1 MEYTPAIVAGA
12 ILLYG
17 LGSRRIERSP
27 ITGPMLFT
35 AVGLL
40 IGPEVLDIL
49 NFGTDI
55 DTIDLVLTI
64 TLALVL
70 FTDAGAINS
79 SHWREDAALPSRLLG
94 IGLPLMIVFGWGGAL
109 LLLSGLEVW
118 EAAVLATML
127 APTDAALGKAVVS
140 NPRVPLRIR
149 QALNVES
156 GLNDGIALPVFV
168 VFLEAAVVAEGSLS
182 AGDFLNEL
190 VPEVGVA
197 LLVGIGIGYLGSVAI
212 DTAARRG
219 IAVFYWLE
227 ISVVALALG
236 AYALTTPLGGSGF
249 IAAWVAGLMFGRVCR
264 LSVRAEEEAKSD
276 EAEYKVENVE
286 AENEEAGAGV
296 RDVHELAEAG
306 GDALTMISFL
316 LFGAFLGP
324 ALTDVTALEV
334 VYGLASLVV
343 LRMAAVAIAT
353 IGSHLDRPSI
363 LYLGW
368 FGPRGLA
375 TIILTIAVVGE
386 SELAGAAI
394 IADTAL
400 IAVAM
405 SVVLHGATAWWG
417 SNAYADAEAHRA
429 EMHDD
434 DMPEVRI
441 PRRMMP

>member
-1 MEYTPAIVAGA
+1 MEYTPAIVATA
-12 ILLYG
+12 MLLYG
-17 LGSRRIERSP
+17 LASRRLERSP

-49 NFGTDI
+49 DFGTDI
-55 DTIDLVLTI
+55 DTIDLVLTV

-79 SHWREDAALPSRLLG
+79 SHWREDAALPGRLLG
-94 IGLPLMIVFGWGGAL
+94 IGLPLMIVFGWGSAL
-109 LLLSGLEVW
+109 LMLTDLEVW

-140 NPRVPLRIR
+140 NPRVPLKIR

-168 VFLEAAVVAEGSLS
+168 VFLEAAVIAEGSLT
-182 AGDFLNEL
+182 AGDFVSEL

-197 LLVGIGIGYLGSVAI
+197 LLVGIGVGWVGSLAI
-212 DTAARRG
+212 DGAARRG
-219 IAVFYWLE
+219 LAVFYWLE

-236 AYALTTPLGGSGF
+236 AYAVTTPLGGSGF
-249 IAAWVAGLMFGRVCR
+249 IAAWVAGVMFGRVCR
-264 LSVRAEEEAKSD
+264 LSAASD
-276 EAEYKVENVE
+276 EPDNADVDE
-286 AENEEAGAGV
+286 ASNAAGV

-334 VYGLASLVV
+334 AYGLVRLVIIR
-343 LRMAAVAIAT
+343 LAAVLIAC
-353 IGSHLDRPSI
+353 IGSGLDWPSK
-363 LYLGW
+363 LFLGW

-375 TIILTIAVVGE
+375 TIILTIAIVGE
-386 SELAGAAI
+386 SDLRGASM

-400 IAVAM
+400 IAVAL
-405 SVVLHGATAWWG
+405 SAVLHGATAWWG
-417 SNAYADAEAHRA
+417 SNAYADVEEHADD
-429 EMHDD
+429 MHDD
-434 DMPEVRI
+434 MPAVRI
-441 PRRMMP
+441 PRRMLL